1 MSIATEL
8 QNYADGLGDAYDAV
22 NDMSGI
28 IPQHKNMNNLDQA
41 IRTIPQN
48 PGTTYTAGNGIDI
61 DANNEISID
70 NTVVPEFSDL
80 ATVATTGDYGDLL
93 NTPTIPTNTSD
104 LTNDG
109 DDGVHPFLA
118 TDDVATVATSGLYS
132 DLTGTPTI
140 PTNTSDL
147 VNDGSDGTST
157 YVEADDLAT
166 VATSGAYS
174 DLSGT
179 PTIPTNTSDLVNDGS
194 DGTSTYV
201 EADELAA
208 VATSGDYTDLI
219 NTPSDRL
226 YRMLV
231 PTGTEITSNKN
242 LNTVAFLVVGR
253 YYCSANAT
261 VATLTNC
268 PTSSAFMME
277 VFSPLST
284 TIDDETT
291 RAWCYRTRI
300 LTTFTGEMFVQSCS
314 TNATPN
320 NWSYGSWS
328 KINNVQADWNASS
341 GLAQILNKPTIPT
354 VNNATLTIQR
364 NGTTVNTFT
373 ANASSNVTA
382 NISVPTS
389 FSGLSGTVG
398 SSQFAD
404 NTIASSRIKDG
415 EGWVLL
421 GSAKTTAVITN
432 AQVLSVSIP
441 SGWRATSLKAECMLE
456 LDTGGSGGWIDMRAY
471 NTSGTLI
478 KTTVN
483 TLICAGGG
491 ISGYGYEGVN
501 YIASTDDAG
510 AHHCT
515 IMDAV
520 SYRPSGAGFYRSWFG
535 RCGWGWG
542 IRETSALAQNAN
554 DIGSIRVFTGGKA
567 KAGAWLK
574 VWGRKD

>member
-1 MSIATEL
+1 MSIASEL
-8 QNYADGLGDAYDAV
+8 QNYADGLDDAYDAV

-80 ATVATTGDYGDLL
+80 ATVATTGNYSDLSGA
-93 NTPTIPTNTSD
+93 PTIPTNTSD

-140 PTNTSDL
+140 PTKTSDL
-147 VNDGSDGTST
+147 VNDGADNTST
-157 YVEADDLAT
+157 YVEADELAT

-268 PTSSAFMME
+268 PTSNAFMME

-300 LTTFTGEMFVQSCS
+300 LTTFTGEMYVQTCS

-320 NWSYGSWS
+320 NWSYGSWRRYDVPGI
-328 KINNVQADWNASS
+328 KNATTQTHTDYNNNQDYLPNMRFLSFWNGAHNSSNNSNLKYFASS
-341 GLAQILNKPTIPT
+341 SVTTANLQDGCVTSAKLNDFNTANTTDTWVPVSASGGKIQHRVIKAFNSDGTIPT
-354 VNNATLTIQR
+354 GAI
-364 NGTTVNTFT
+364 
-373 ANASSNVTA
+373 ANSAVTNDKISN
-382 NISVPTS
+382 
-389 FSGLSGTVG
+389 
-398 SSQFAD
+398 
-404 NTIASSRIKDG
+404 NTIAMGKINWSTMRAAFTGTTDG
-415 EGWVLL
+415 NGFIAVPTGTVKPTTGFIL
-421 GSAKTTAVITN
+421 GARRVKN
-432 AQVLSVSIP
+432 N
-441 SGWRATSLKAECMLE
+441 
-456 LDTGGSGGWIDMRAY
+456 DTGQTDGILLPYTDHSQSRY
-471 NTSGTLI
+471 TLKFVNWNLQANGNQNI
-478 KTTVN
+478 KVEIIYC
-483 TLICAGGG
+483 LL
-491 ISGYGYEGVN
+491 S
-501 YIASTDDAG
+501 
-510 AHHCT
+510 
-515 IMDAV
+515 
-520 SYRPSGAGFYRSWFG
+520 
-535 RCGWGWG
+535 
-542 IRETSALAQNAN
+542 
-554 DIGSIRVFTGGKA
+554 
-567 KAGAWLK
+567 
-574 VWGRKD
+574 

>member
-8 QNYADGLGDAYDAV
+8 QNYADGLDDAYDAV

-48 PGTTYTAGNGIDI
+48 AGTTYTAGNGINI

-70 NTVVPEFSDL
+70 DTVVAELSDL
-80 ATVATTGDYGDLL
+80 PGVMTGATSGTAGASGLVPAPAAGDEAKVLSGAGTWV
-93 NTPTIPTNTSD
+93 NQPTVPTVPTKTSD

-109 DDGVHPFLA
+109 DDGTHPFLA
-118 TDDVATVATSGLYS
+118 TDDVATVAT
-132 DLTGTPTI
+132 T
-140 PTNTSDL
+140 
-147 VNDGSDGTST
+147 
-157 YVEADDLAT
+157 
-166 VATSGAYS
+166 GAYS
-174 DLSGT
+174 DLIGT

-242 LNTVAFLVVGR
+242 LNTVEFLVVGR

-300 LTTFTGEMFVQSCS
+300 LTTFTGEMYVQTCS

-320 NWSYGSWS
+320 NWSYGSWRRYDVPGV
-328 KINNVQADWNASS
+328 KNATAATHTDYNNNQDYLPNMRFLSFWNGAYDSSGHSNLKYFASS
-341 GLAQILNKPTIPT
+341 SVTTANLQDGCVTSAKLNDFNTANTTDTWVPVSASGGKIQHRVIKAFNSDGTIPT
-354 VNNATLTIQR
+354 GAI
-364 NGTTVNTFT
+364 
-373 ANASSNVTA
+373 ANSAVTNDKISN
-382 NISVPTS
+382 
-389 FSGLSGTVG
+389 
-398 SSQFAD
+398 
-404 NTIASSRIKDG
+404 NTIAMGKINWS
-415 EGWVLL
+415 
-421 GSAKTTAVITN
+421 T
-432 AQVLSVSIP
+432 
-441 SGWRATSLKAECMLE
+441 
-456 LDTGGSGGWIDMRAY
+456 MRA
-471 NTSGTLI
+471 
-478 KTTVN
+478 
-483 TLICAGGG
+483 A
-491 ISGYGYEGVN
+491 
-501 YIASTDDAG
+501 
-510 AHHCT
+510 
-515 IMDAV
+515 
-520 SYRPSGAGFYRSWFG
+520 
-535 RCGWGWG
+535 
-542 IRETSALAQNAN
+542 
-554 DIGSIRVFTGGKA
+554 FTGTTDGNGFIAVPTGTVKPTTGFIL
-567 KAGAWLK
+567 GARRVKNNDSGQTDGILLPYTDHSQSRYTLK
-574 VWGRKD
+574 FVNWNLQANGNQNIKVEIIYCLLS